1 MAISFFSHYSIVSF
15 KMPSTFPYTPRGRI
29 IVGDKPDLE
38 KVLNLKFCDEILLL
52 EFTLQEE
59 NLI

>member
-1 MAISFFSHYSIVSF
+1 
-15 KMPSTFPYTPRGRI
+15 MPFTFLYTPRGRI

-38 KVLNLKFCDEILLL
+38 NVLNLKFLDEILLL